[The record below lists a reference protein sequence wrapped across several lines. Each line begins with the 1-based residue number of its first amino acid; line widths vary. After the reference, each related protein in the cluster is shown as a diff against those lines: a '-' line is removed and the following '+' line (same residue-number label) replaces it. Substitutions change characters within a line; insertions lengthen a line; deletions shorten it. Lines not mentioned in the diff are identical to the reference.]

1 MSNTN
6 KYTDRLAGHYVD
18 LEKFGQAV
26 YELTQPF
33 SEIKN
38 IADSLPL
45 SFDLDTATGVQL
57 DAVGVRVGIGRRLKA
72 PIDGVYFAF
81 DTDGVGYDQ
90 GLWKGKFDPDDGV
103 IDLDDEFYRI
113 VIKAKIASN
122 HWNGT
127 NEALPEILNLVFN
140 PNLGTYASVDDLQDM
155 SMIVGLS
162 GKAPSPLLLKLL
174 TGGYINIKPAGVR
187 ISYYYTPSVEGP
199 LFAFDIDNKYFS
211 GFDNGVWGTPHKK
224 E

>member
-1 MSNTN
+1 MSDTN

-127 NEALPEILNLVFN
+127 NETLPEILNLVFN
-140 PNLGTYASVDDLQDM
+140 PYLGTYASVDDLQDM

-162 GKAPSPLLLKLL
+162 GKVPSPLLLKLL

-187 ISYYYTPSVEGP
+187 ISYY
-199 LFAFDIDNKYFS
+199 
-211 GFDNGVWGTPHKK
+211 
-224 E
+224 

>member
-1 MSNTN
+1 MSDTN

-103 IDLDDEFYRI
+103 IDLDDDFYRI
-113 VIKAKIASN
+113 AIKAKIASN

-127 NEALPEILNLVFN
+127 NETLPEILNLVFN
-140 PNLGTYASVDDLQDM
+140 PYLGTYASVDDLQDM

-162 GKAPSPLLLKLL
+162 GKVPSPLLLKLL

-187 ISYYYTPSVEGP
+187 ISYYYTPSIEGP